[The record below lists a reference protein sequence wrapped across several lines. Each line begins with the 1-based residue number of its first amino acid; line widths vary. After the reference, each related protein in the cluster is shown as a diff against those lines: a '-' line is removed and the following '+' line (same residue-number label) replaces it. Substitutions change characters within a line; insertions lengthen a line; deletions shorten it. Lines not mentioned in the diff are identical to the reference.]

1 MRASGT
7 PRLGR
12 KSISPMNN
20 READSRGHRAAFFCV
35 SLNPAIDTRL
45 VLDEFQV
52 GRVNRVSEALRAPGG
67 KAAHVAMAL
76 QGLGENPKWV
86 GFAGG
91 ATGNELMEGL
101 RRLKIE
107 AVSVP
112 TVHDTR
118 VNLEIIDT
126 LGGVT
131 EILEPGGTMTQS
143 EWCEIQK
150 TCAQE
155 FKRIAE
161 KKIVLISGSQPPG
174 VPAEASAAL
183 VRLAQSAGCLVFLD
197 TGGSA
202 LSEALAAGPD
212 FVKINSEE
220 ARGVTGIAVND
231 PASAGQVIRKLLER
245 GAKSAA
251 ISLGDRG
258 IVAIRQ
264 HDEPAVHAWTVPLR
278 TKSTV
283 GCGDSAFAGF
293 AFATASGLSFEH
305 SLALAV
311 ACGAANCLAPLPAR
325 IKQDDVSR
333 LRQGVRVAP
342 VLEAETAR

>member
-1 MRASGT
+1 MRASAM
-7 PRLGR
+7 PRPGR

-20 READSRGHRAAFFCV
+20 READSRGGGVAFFCM

-52 GRVNRVSEALRAPGG
+52 GRVNRVSEAHRAPGG

-76 QGLGENPKWV
+76 RGLGENPKWI
-86 GFAGG
+86 GFTGG

-126 LGGVT
+126 RGGVT
-131 EILEPGGTMTQS
+131 EILEPGGTIGPS
-143 EWCEIQK
+143 EWCEFQK
-150 TCAQE
+150 TCEQE

-161 KKIVLISGSQPPG
+161 KRIVLISGSQPPG
-174 VPAEASAAL
+174 VPAEASAVL
-183 VRLAQSAGCLVFLD
+183 LKLAQSSGCLVFFD
-197 TGGSA
+197 TSGSP

-212 FVKINSEE
+212 FVKINREE
-220 ARGVTGIAVND
+220 AQTVTGVAVNNVI
-231 PASAGQVIRKLLER
+231 SAGKAVRKLLEC

-251 ISLGDRG
+251 VSLGDEG
-258 IVAIRQ
+258 IVGIQER
-264 HDEPAVHAWTVPLR
+264 DEPPVHAWTAPLR
-278 TKSTV
+278 AKSTV
-283 GCGDSAFAGF
+283 GCGDSALAGF
-293 AFATASGLSFEH
+293 AFAIASGLSFER

-325 IKQDDVSR
+325 IKQEDVSR
-333 LRQGVRVAP
+333 FEPGVRVEPA
-342 VLEAETAR
+342 LKKETAR